1 MHRSRTF
8 ILAMACLA
16 PLLTAASVR
25 PAVAAGRDPTPTH
38 VAAPAPRWTRQIDK
52 LIGRRSFGVAVREGT
67 QFLYRHD
74 HVHRRIPA
82 SNEKLLLTMSIL
94 DALGP
99 EARLITQAASEAPA
113 AGVVPGDL
121 WILGQGDPAL
131 GASRMERLA
140 DAIQAAGVLQIEGS
154 VMGSTGYFKRDW
166 RAPGWKRYFPREHIP
181 LPTALT
187 FEGNTAGGVHIR
199 DPELRAAVALSKALK
214 ERGIRVRGKAGS
226 GKAPHGLLPVAQI
239 ESRPLADLLEYT
251 NRYSSN
257 FYAEVLGKRL
267 GAEHAGV
274 PGSISKGATAI
285 SSWAAEQGVSLTA
298 RDSSGLSYANR
309 VSPQGLVKL
318 LGAAE
323 LQTWGEAMR
332 EALPRPG
339 QGTLEGRMKHLQVHA
354 KTGTLTA
361 VSSLSGWVFLRRS
374 GVWAEFSILSRGVP
388 KDHAM
393 RVEDAIVRILAR
405 SATI

>member
-1 MHRSRTF
+1 MHRARTL
-8 ILAMACLA
+8 ILILACLA
-16 PLLTAASVR
+16 SPLTVAWEG
-25 PAVAAGRDPTPTH
+25 PAAAGET
-38 VAAPAPRWTRQIDK
+38 ALSASAPSVPRWAHQIDR
-52 LIGRRSFGVAVREGT
+52 LIGRRSFGVAVREGEA
-67 QFLYRHD
+67 FLYRHD

-82 SNEKLLLTMSIL
+82 SNEKLLLSMSIL

-99 EARLITQAASEAPA
+99 EARLITQAAAQPPA

-131 GASRMERLA
+131 SASRMQRLA
-140 DAIQAAGVLQIEGS
+140 DAIQAVGILQIEGS

-187 FEGNTAGGVHIR
+187 FDGNTAGGVHIR

-226 GKAPHGLLPVAQI
+226 GKAPQGLLPVAQI

-267 GAEHAGV
+267 GAEDAGV
-274 PGSISKGATAI
+274 PGSIAKGAAAI
-285 SSWAAEQGVSLTA
+285 RGWAAEQGVSLTA

-323 LQTWGEAMR
+323 LQEWGEAMR
-332 EALPRPG
+332 ESLPRPG
-339 QGTLEGRMKHLQVHA
+339 QGTLEGRMRHLQVHA

-388 KDHAM
+388 KDHAV

>member
-1 MHRSRTF
+1 MV
-8 ILAMACLA
+8 LCLIA
-16 PLLTAASVR
+16 GLTVR
-25 PAVAAGRDPTPTH
+25 
-38 VAAPAPRWTRQIDK
+38 AAPAIAGGSLAPARQAWKQRIER

-82 SNEKLLLTMSIL
+82 SNEKLLLSMSIL

-99 EARLITQAASEAPA
+99 EARLITQAASQAPT

-131 GASRMERLA
+131 SASRMERLA
-140 DAIQAAGVLQIEGS
+140 DAIQTAGVLQVEGS

-166 RAPGWKRYFPREHIP
+166 RAPGWKRYFPREQIP

-274 PGSISKGATAI
+274 PGSIAKGATAI
-285 SSWAAEQGVSLTA
+285 SSWAAEQGVTLTA
-298 RDSSGLSYANR
+298 RDSSGLSYATG
-309 VSPQGLVKL
+309 SPHRDWSSSSV
-318 LGAAE
+318 
-323 LQTWGEAMR
+323 
-332 EALPRPG
+332 PR
-339 QGTLEGRMKHLQVHA
+339 
-354 KTGTLTA
+354 
-361 VSSLSGWVFLRRS
+361 SCRS
-374 GVWAEFSILSRGVP
+374 GGRLCGSHSPDR
-388 KDHAM
+388 D
-393 RVEDAIVRILAR
+393 RAR
-405 SATI
+405 SRVGCVTSRCMRKPEH